1 MDIYKKLA
9 DIMFPNINKTIDDYE
24 KMYPERTGESGQVV
38 TRFAPS
44 PTGFVHIGGIYASMI
59 NEFYARQHSGTFYL
73 RIEDT
78 DQARQIENGVQEIV
92 NTLKNFDI
100 DIKEGAVS
108 ENEDLGNYGP
118 YRQSMR
124 KEIYQTFA
132 KHLVSLNLA
141 YPCFCSKEE
150 LEDIRNKQTEEN
162 SSLLGYG
169 GKYAK
174 CRNLTPE
181 QAIEKIN
188 AGEKFIVRLRA
199 PESDLNS
206 RITARDI
213 IRGEIEMA
221 SNNIDAVVIK
231 SDGLPTYH
239 FAHVVDDHLMRT
251 THVIRGDE
259 WISSLPLHLQMFRM
273 LGFKAPKY
281 AHVCPIMKMD
291 GNSKRKLSKRKDPE
305 ARVGYFYEEGFPNV
319 AVKEYLLNLINST
332 FEEWREKNPNV
343 SYLDF
348 NLKLNDI
355 SASGALFDFV
365 KLNNV
370 SKKVIKGLSDEVVVQ
385 EIENWAKS
393 QAPDFYNY
401 IQSNREK
408 FINSVSI
415 WHFNRMDIAKWSEVE
430 SNYPYLYN
438 NNFADTLSLEN
449 LDANLPHA
457 KEVLTDYLNTYNHT
471 DEQSV
476 WFDKIRQ
483 IATKYNYAVK
493 PKDYKNNPELYNGSI
508 VEVSTLIR
516 QSLTGQKD
524 SPDIYKIS
532 QFLGEE
538 EVKKRTQIAID
549 LLG

>member
-9 DIMFPNINKTIDDYE
+9 DAMFPNINKSVDDYE
-24 KMYPERTGESGQVV
+24 NMYPERAGESGQVV

-59 NEFYARQHSGTFYL
+59 NEFFARQRNGTFYL

-108 ENEDLGNYGP
+108 ENEDKGEYGP
-118 YRQSMR
+118 YRQSQR

-132 KHLVSLNLA
+132 KQLVALNLA
-141 YPCFCSKEE
+141 YPCFCSKED
-150 LEDIRNKQTEEN
+150 LESIRNQQTSEG

-174 CRNLTPE
+174 CRNLSPE
-181 QAIEKIN
+181 QALEKIN
-188 AGEKFIVRLRA
+188 AGKDFIVRLRA
-199 PESDLNS
+199 PESDLYS

-221 SNNIDAVVIK
+221 SNNIDAVIIK

-239 FAHVVDDHLMRT
+239 FAHVIDDHLMRT

-259 WISSLPLHLQMFRM
+259 WISSLPLHLQMFKM

-281 AHVCPIMKMD
+281 AHVCPIMKLD
-291 GNSKRKLSKRKDPE
+291 GTSKRKLSKRKDPE
-305 ARVGYFYEEGFPNV
+305 ARVGYFFEEGFPNV

-332 FEEWREKNPNV
+332 FEDWREKNPNV

-348 NLKLNDI
+348 NLKLSDM

-370 SKKVIKGLSDEVVVQ
+370 SKKVIKGLSDEVIVQ
-385 EIENWAKS
+385 EIEKWAKL
-393 QAPDFYNY
+393 QAPDFYDY
-401 IQSNREK
+401 IQNNRER

-415 WHFNRMDIAKWSEVE
+415 WHFNRMDIAKWSEIL
-430 SNYPYLYN
+430 NKYPYLYN
-438 NNFADTLSLEN
+438 DDFASTLTIDNLDSSLPYAKEILVDYLSTYNFA
-449 LDANLPHA
+449 
-457 KEVLTDYLNTYNHT
+457 

-476 WFDKIRQ
+476 WFNKIRE
-483 IATKYNYAVK
+483 IASKYNYAVK

-516 QSLTGQKD
+516 QSLTGEKD

-549 LLG
+549 LLS

>member
-1 MDIYKKLA
+1 MDYNKLA
-9 DIMFPNINKTIDDYE
+9 EMLYPNVNKNINIYFE
-24 KMYPERTGESGQVV
+24 KYPSRVLFKDAVV

-100 DIKEGAVS
+100 DIKEGAIS

-150 LEDIRNKQTEEN
+150 LDDIRNKQTEEN

-181 QAIEKIN
+181 QAIDKIN

-221 SNNIDAVVIK
+221 SNNIDAVIIK

-239 FAHVVDDHLMRT
+239 FAHVIDDHLMRT

-259 WISSLPLHLQMFRM
+259 WISSLPLHLQMFKL

-281 AHVCPIMKMD
+281 AHVCPIMKTD
-291 GNSKRKLSKRKDPE
+291 GTSKRKLSKRKDPE

-348 NLKLNDI
+348 NLKLNDM

-385 EIENWAKS
+385 EIENWAKT
-393 QAPDFYNY
+393 QAPDFYNF

-408 FINSVSI
+408 FVNSVSI

-438 NNFADTLSLEN
+438 DNFADTLLIDN
-449 LDANLPHA
+449 LDSTLPHA
-457 KEVLTDYLNTYNHT
+457 KEILTDYLDTYNFA

-476 WFDKIRQ
+476 WFEKIRE

-538 EVKKRTQIAID
+538 EVAKRINTAIN
-549 LLG
+549 LLN